1 MDVTGKKVDA
11 LIDLVEAMATT
22 HQDMYNK
29 VEFLEKRLNL
39 VEKVNDYQDQEMDN
53 FVLKGVRVC
62 RSCCEGEM
70 QPSNSGIMYPSDPP
84 KYEYKCNK
92 CDFVEI
98 L

>member
-1 MDVTGKKVDA
+1 MDLDKKVDA
-11 LIDLVEAMATT
+11 LIDLVEAMAKTQ
-22 HQDMYNK
+22 QDMHGK

-53 FVLKGVRVC
+53 FVLKGVRIC
-62 RSCCEGEM
+62 RNCLEGEM
-70 QPSNSGIMYPSDPP
+70 RENPNGLMYTSHPP
-84 KYEYKCNK
+84 KYEYKCDK